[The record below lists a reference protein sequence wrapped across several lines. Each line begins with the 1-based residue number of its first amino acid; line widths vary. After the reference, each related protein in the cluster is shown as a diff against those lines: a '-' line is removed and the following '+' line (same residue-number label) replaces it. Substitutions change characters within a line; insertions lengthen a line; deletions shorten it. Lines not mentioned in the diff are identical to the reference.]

1 MREGSLII
9 TVSNEDFFPIEVQMH
24 YGAFRKNDEWK
35 WGVCMSALFSFK
47 YSVCSR
53 SGSEQ

>member
-9 TVSNEDFFPIEVQMH
+9 TVSNEDSFPIEVQMH
-24 YGAFRKNDEWK
+24 YGAFRKSDEWK